1 MIVGALP
8 RIAGIPSKSMYSP
21 DCHGR
26 GVAVQ
31 RRWHHVAMIGWTGGY
46 PWWMPL
52 AEPSG
57 APLNRIDIGRWR
69 IRIDTGGT
77 FTDCLALPPTASAPR
92 RVKVL
97 SSGRVRA
104 RFDGARLQGPGWL
117 SRFEGVPVLRVRDGA
132 TAGTLGSGRMLQME
146 RADACHPGEVVEC
159 VPGLD
164 APLLAMHVITG
175 TRPNDPLPPIDLRI
189 ATTRGTNA
197 LLERR
202 TGRVLL
208 VTTAGFEDLVT
219 IGDQDRPDLFALDV
233 RPARLLP
240 AAVIGIDARMAAD
253 GRVLSPLDV
262 DAAIAEIRRVI
273 DAAAEPFDAVAICLL
288 HAWRDPRHERELEQA
303 ILRFLPDT
311 RISVSHRISPDIRI
325 VPRIR
330 TVVADAALSPAL
342 HAFLEN
348 LGLEDG
354 RDRVLAMSSG
364 GGLIDRSTYRP
375 CESLLS
381 GPAAGMVGA
390 IAAAARAGMDR
401 LVAFDMGGTSTDVG
415 RARGRA
421 DLRDATSVGD
431 ATVRVPSVDLHT
443 IAAGGGSICR
453 VVDGRLEV
461 GPESAGASP
470 GPACYGGGGPLT
482 LTDVNLL
489 LGRADPDRFGV
500 PLHLA
505 AAEAA
510 LEREV
515 VASGRV
521 RTDLLEGFVALA
533 DERMAEAIRIVTTRR
548 GEDPADHVLVAF
560 GGAGGQHACGV
571 AARLGMKRVLIPA
584 DAGLLSAVGLHVA
597 ARERSVE
604 SAVLEPLPAFDLE
617 STLDRLGAE
626 AIESAEAA
634 EVTAPVVRRIQ
645 IRTRLLG
652 QDTTIDLEYE
662 TILEVQSSVVERDF
676 RSSYRRLYGHLPPP
690 RPIEIAGIRMFAGDA
705 AGNPLPDP
713 DGADA
718 RSSDRAKGSLAVDR
732 ASLPVETDLHGP
744 LLVADPTST
753 ILVPEGWSARADEF
767 GGLMLHRRDSG
778 TTGIAGA
785 ASSEIMA
792 CRLESIAREMGET
805 LRRTAL
811 SVNVKERLDYSC
823 GIVDAAGRLV
833 VNAPHMPV
841 HLGAMGDCVRAV
853 VSRIDLGPGDVALVN
868 HPGFG
873 GSHLPDL
880 TVVSPVFG
888 EAEECIGYV
897 VNRAHHAEIGGTRPG
912 SMPPDATCLVEEG
925 VVIPPMK
932 IVIAGVPAFDAF
944 EEMLRRAPHPSRA
957 VADNL
962 ADLAAQL
969 ASNELGVRRLAAL
982 WREVGPADFDRDLEG
997 LRRRCSAAIERLIES
1012 RPGFDRSVEER
1023 LDDGTP
1029 IRLRVA
1035 VEDGRMSIDFTG
1047 SGNVHPRNLNAP
1059 FAVVRAATL
1068 YVLRVV
1074 AAEAIPLNEGA
1085 LERVDLI
1092 CPEGFLA
1099 PPFRGDAESDPAVAI
1114 GNTET
1119 SQRVVDALL
1128 RCFGVVAG
1136 SQGTMNNLLLGNDR
1150 FGYYETICGGT
1161 GAGPDFDG
1169 CDAVHSHMTNT
1180 RLTDPE
1186 VFEHRYPVR
1195 LESFSIR
1202 RGSGGEGRHRGGDG
1216 VVRTI
1221 RAIESL
1227 QGSLLGQHR
1236 VERPYGLQGG
1246 APGTAAIARV
1256 ERADGSVEV
1265 LPGIAAF
1272 DLGPEDR
1279 LRIET
1284 PGGGG
1289 YGLPTDA

>member
-1 MIVGALP
+1 M
-8 RIAGIPSKSMYSP
+8 
-21 DCHGR
+21 H
-26 GVAVQ
+26 
-31 RRWHHVAMIGWTGGY
+31 
-46 PWWMPL
+46 
-52 AEPSG
+52 
-57 APLNRIDIGRWR
+57 
-69 IRIDTGGT
+69 
-77 FTDCLALPPTASAPR
+77 
-92 RVKVL
+92 
-97 SSGRVRA
+97 
-104 RFDGARLQGPGWL
+104 
-117 SRFEGVPVLRVRDGA
+117 RVRDQTKVGVLA
-132 TAGTLGSGRMLQME
+132 
-146 RADACHPGEVVEC
+146 ADGILHETGPGVCGPGEVVEC

-164 APLLAMHVITG
+164 APRLAMHVLTE
-175 TRPNDPLPPIDLRI
+175 TRPDQPLPPVDLRI

-197 LLERR
+197 LLQKR

-208 VTTAGFEDLVT
+208 VTTAGFEDLVI

-233 RPARLLP
+233 RPARLPP
-240 AAVIGIDARMAAD
+240 AAVVGVDARMAAD

-262 DAAIAEIRRVI
+262 DDAIVKIRRAI
-273 DAAAEPFDAVAICLL
+273 DTAAEPFDAVAVCLL
-288 HAWRDPRHERELEQA
+288 HAWRDPRHERELEAA
-303 ILRFLPDT
+303 IRRCLPDI
-311 RISVSHRISPDIRI
+311 RLSVSHRLSPDIRI
-325 VPRIR
+325 VPRLR
-330 TVVADAALSPAL
+330 TVVADAALSPVL
-342 HAFLEN
+342 HAFLED
-348 LGLEDG
+348 LGLEDA

-364 GGLIDRSTYRP
+364 GGLVDRATYRP

-390 IAAAARAGMDR
+390 IAAAARAGADR

-415 RARGRA
+415 RAGGRA
-421 DLRDATSVGD
+421 DLRDVTRVGD

-453 VVDGRLEV
+453 VVEGRLEV

-470 GPACYGGGGPLT
+470 GPACYGGEGPLT

-489 LGRADPDRFGV
+489 LGRADPGRFGV
-500 PLHLA
+500 PLQLE

-510 LEREV
+510 LQREIDS
-515 VASGRV
+515 SGRT
-521 RTDLLEGFVALA
+521 RAELLEGFVALA
-533 DERMAEAIRIVTTRR
+533 DERMAEAIRTVTTRR

-571 AARLGMKRVLIPA
+571 AARLGIERVLIPA

-604 SAVLEPLPAFDLE
+604 AAIVDLLEAVDLE
-617 STLDRLGAE
+617 IALERLAAE
-626 AIESAEAA
+626 AIDAA
-634 EVTAPVVRRIQ
+634 RRAGVSIPVIRRIQ
-645 IRTRLLG
+645 VRVRLLG
-652 QDTTIDLEYE
+652 QDTTIDLDYE
-662 TILEVQSSVVERDF
+662 FLSEVVSAAVERDF
-676 RSSYRRLYGHLPPP
+676 QASYRRLYGHPPPP
-690 RPIEIAGIRMFAGDA
+690 RAIEIAGIRVFAGDA
-705 AGNPLPDP
+705 AGNPLPDSEP
-713 DGADA
+713 SGPRAADETIGPGAIGRGA
-718 RSSDRAKGSLAVDR
+718 LPVDR
-732 ASLPVETDLHGP
+732 SLPGP
-744 LLVADPTST
+744 LLVADATST
-753 ILVPEGWSARADEF
+753 IVVPDGWSARVDES
-767 GGLMLHRRDSG
+767 GAIVLDRRDERP
-778 TTGIAGA
+778 TGIVGA

-853 VSRIDLGPGDVALVN
+853 VAWLDLGPGDVALVN

-880 TVVSPVFG
+880 TVVSPVFAKAG
-888 EAEECIGYV
+888 DCIGYV

-912 SMPPDATCLVEEG
+912 SMPPDATRLVEEG
-925 VVIPPMK
+925 VVLPPMK
-932 IVIAGVPAFDAF
+932 IVDSGVPRFDVF
-944 EEMLRRAPHPSRA
+944 EQMLRTAPHPSRA

-982 WREVGPADFDRDLEG
+982 RAAVGSADFDRDLEG
-997 LRRRCSAAIERLIES
+997 LRRRCASAIARLIES
-1012 RPGFDRSVEER
+1012 RPAFDRSVEER

-1029 IRLRVA
+1029 IRVRVS
-1035 VEDGRMSIDFTG
+1035 VKGDRMSIDFTG
-1047 SGNVHPRNLNAP
+1047 SGAVHPGNLNAP
-1059 FAVVRAATL
+1059 FAVIRAATL

-1074 AAEAIPLNEGA
+1074 AAEPIPLNEGA
-1085 LERVDLI
+1085 LEQVDLI
-1092 CPEGFLA
+1092 CPKGFLD
-1099 PPFRGDAESDPAVAI
+1099 PPFDGEPAVDPAVAI

-1136 SQGTMNNLLLGNDR
+1136 SQGTMNNLLLGNER

-1161 GAGPDFDG
+1161 GAGSGFDG

-1180 RLTDPE
+1180 KLTDPE
-1186 VFEHRYPVR
+1186 VLEQRYPVR

-1202 RGSGGEGRHRGGDG
+1202 RGSGGAGRHRGGDG

-1221 RAIESL
+1221 IATEPLR
-1227 QGSLLGQHR
+1227 GSLLGQHR
-1236 VERPYGLQGG
+1236 VERPYGLEGA
-1246 APGTAAIARV
+1246 APGKPAIASIVRP
-1256 ERADGSVEV
+1256 DGSSEV
-1265 LPGIAAF
+1265 LPGLAAF

-1289 YGLPTDA
+1289 FGPPIEG

>member
-1 MIVGALP
+1 
-8 RIAGIPSKSMYSP
+8 
-21 DCHGR
+21 
-26 GVAVQ
+26 
-31 RRWHHVAMIGWTGGY
+31 
-46 PWWMPL
+46 MPL
-52 AEPSG
+52 AEQPEN
-57 APLNRIDIGRWR
+57 PLKRVDMRRWR

-77 FTDCLALPPTASAPR
+77 FTDCLALPPDASTPR

-104 RFDGARLQGPGWL
+104 RFDGMRLDGPGWL
-117 SRFEGVPVLRVRDGA
+117 SRFEGAPVLRVRDGA
-132 TAGTLGSGRMLQME
+132 IAGTLGSAGLLQIE
-146 RADACHPGEVVEC
+146 GADACRAGEVVEC

-164 APLLAMHVITG
+164 APRLAMHVITG
-175 TRPNDPLPPIDLRI
+175 TRPDRPLPPIDLRI

-208 VTTAGFEDLVT
+208 VTTAGFEDLVI

-240 AAVIGIDARMAAD
+240 AAVVGIDARMAAD
-253 GRVLSPLDV
+253 GRVLHPLDV
-262 DAAIAEIRRVI
+262 DAAIAKIRRVV
-273 DAAAEPFDAVAICLL
+273 DAATEPFDAVAVCLL
-288 HAWRDPRHERELEQA
+288 HAWRDPWHERALEQA
-303 ILRFLPDT
+303 IQGCLPDV

-330 TVVADAALSPAL
+330 TVVADAALSPVL
-342 HAFLEN
+342 HAFLED
-348 LGLEDG
+348 LGLEGG

-364 GGLIDRSTYRP
+364 GGLVDRTTYRP

-390 IAAAARAGMDR
+390 IAAAAGAGADR

-415 RARGRA
+415 RAEGRA
-421 DLRDATSVGD
+421 DLRDGTSVGD

-453 VVDGRLEV
+453 VVEGRLEV

-470 GPACYGGGGPLT
+470 GPACYGGEGPLT

-500 PLHLA
+500 PLHLE

-515 VASGRV
+515 VASGRT
-521 RTDLLEGFVALA
+521 RAELLEGFVALA
-533 DERMAEAIRIVTTRR
+533 DERMAEAIRMVTTRR

-597 ARERSVE
+597 AQERSVE
-604 SAVLEPLPAFDLE
+604 SAILEPLHAVDLK
-617 STLDRLGAE
+617 STVDRLGAD
-626 AIESAEAA
+626 AIESARAA
-634 EVTAPVVRRIQ
+634 GVTAPVVRRIQ
-645 IRTRLLG
+645 IRARLLG
-652 QDTTIDLEYE
+652 QDTTIDLDYE
-662 TILEVQSSVVERDF
+662 TTLEVQSSVVERDF
-676 RSSYRRLYGHLPPP
+676 QSSYRRLYGHPPPP
-690 RPIEIAGIRMFAGDA
+690 RPIEIAGVRMFAGDA
-705 AGNPLPDP
+705 AGNPLPD
-713 DGADA
+713 ADESEA
-718 RSSDRAKGSLAVDR
+718 RRVDRTKGSFAVDR
-732 ASLPVETDLHGP
+732 EALPVETDLHGP
-744 LLVADPTST
+744 LLVADATST
-753 ILVPEGWSARADEF
+753 IVVPEGWSARADEF
-767 GGLMLHRRDSG
+767 GGLMLDRRGSEP
-778 TTGIAGA
+778 TGITGA

-853 VSRIDLGPGDVALVN
+853 TSRLDLGPGDVALVN

-880 TVVSPVFG
+880 TVVSPVFAG
-888 EAEECIGYV
+888 SGDCIGHV

-912 SMPPDATCLVEEG
+912 SMPPDATRLVEEG

-932 IVIAGVPAFDAF
+932 IVTAGVPAFEVF

-969 ASNELGVRRLAAL
+969 ASNELGVRRLATL
-982 WREVGPADFDRDLEG
+982 WREVGPTDFDRDLEG
-997 LRRRCSAAIERLIES
+997 LRRRCGAAIGRLIDA

-1029 IRLRVA
+1029 IRLRVS
-1035 VEDGRMSIDFTG
+1035 VEHGRMSIDFTG
-1047 SGNVHPRNLNAP
+1047 SGDVHPRNLNAP
-1059 FAVVRAATL
+1059 FAVIRAATL

-1092 CPEGFLA
+1092 CPNGFLD
-1099 PPFRGDAESDPAVAI
+1099 PPFEGHAESDPAVAI

-1186 VFEHRYPVR
+1186 VLEHRYPIR

-1202 RGSGGEGRHRGGDG
+1202 RDSGGRGRHRGGDG

-1221 RAIESL
+1221 RATETL
-1227 QGSLLGQHR
+1227 RGSLLGQHR
-1236 VERPYGLQGG
+1236 VERPYGLEGG
-1246 APGTAAIARV
+1246 DPGKAATACI
-1256 ERADGSVEV
+1256 ERADGSIQ
-1265 LPGIAAF
+1265 LMPGIAAF
-1272 DLGPEDR
+1272 DLRPEDR

-1289 YGLPTDA
+1289 FGAPAEA

>member
-1 MIVGALP
+1 
-8 RIAGIPSKSMYSP
+8 
-21 DCHGR
+21 
-26 GVAVQ
+26 
-31 RRWHHVAMIGWTGGY
+31 
-46 PWWMPL
+46 MPL
-52 AEPSG
+52 AEQPEV
-57 APLNRIDIGRWR
+57 PLHRIGIGHWR

-77 FTDCLALPPTASAPR
+77 FTDCLGLPPDASTPR

-104 RFDGARLQGPGWL
+104 RFDGIRLDGPDWL
-117 SRFEGVPVLRVRDGA
+117 SRFEGSSVLRVRDGA
-132 TAGTLGSGRMLQME
+132 TAGILGSAGTLQLKHP
-146 RADACHPGEVVEC
+146 DACRPGELVEC
-159 VPGLD
+159 MPGLD
-164 APLLAMHVITG
+164 APRLAMHVITG
-175 TRPNDPLPPIDLRI
+175 TRPNEPLPPIDLRI

-208 VTTAGFEDLVT
+208 VTTAGFEDLVI

-240 AAVIGIDARMAAD
+240 AAVVGIGARMAAD
-253 GRVLSPLDV
+253 GQVLSPLDL
-262 DAAIAEIRRVI
+262 DAAIAKIRGVV
-273 DAAAEPFDAVAICLL
+273 DAATEPFDAIAICLL

-303 ILRFLPDT
+303 IRRCLPDI

-330 TVVADAALSPAL
+330 TVVADAALSPVL
-342 HAFLEN
+342 HAFLEG

-364 GGLIDRSTYRP
+364 GGLVDRATYRP

-381 GPAAGMVGA
+381 GPAAGLVGA
-390 IAAAARAGMDR
+390 IAAAARAGADR

-415 RARGRA
+415 RAEGRA
-421 DLRDATSVGD
+421 DLRDGTRVGD
-431 ATVRVPSVDLHT
+431 AAVRVPSVDLHT

-470 GPACYGGGGPLT
+470 GPACYGGEGPLT

-500 PLHLA
+500 PLHLQ

-510 LEREV
+510 IEREV
-515 VASGRV
+515 IASGRT
-521 RTDLLEGFVALA
+521 RGDLLEGFVALA
-533 DERMAEAIRIVTTRR
+533 DERMAEAIRMVTTRR

-604 SAVLEPLPAFDLE
+604 SAILEPLHAVDLK
-617 STLDRLGAE
+617 STVDRLGGD
-626 AIESAEAA
+626 AIESARAA
-634 EVTAPVVRRIQ
+634 GVKAPVVRRIQ

-652 QDTTIDLEYE
+652 QDTTIDLDYE
-662 TILEVQSSVVERDF
+662 TTLEVQSSAVARDF
-676 RSSYRRLYGHLPPP
+676 ESSYRRLYGHPPPP
-690 RPIEIAGIRMFAGDA
+690 RPIEIAGVRMFAGDA
-705 AGNPLPDP
+705 DENPLPE
-713 DGADA
+713 ADDSEA
-718 RSSDRAKGSLAVDR
+718 RPADRAKGSLAIDR
-732 ASLPVETDLHGP
+732 EALPRATAIPGP
-744 LLVADPTST
+744 LLVADAMST
-753 ILVPEGWSARADEF
+753 IVVPEGWSARAGEF
-767 GGLMLHRRDSG
+767 GGLMLDRRDSG
-778 TTGIAGA
+778 PTGIAGA
-785 ASSEIMA
+785 AASEIMA

-853 VSRIDLGPGDVALVN
+853 TSRLDLGPGDVALVN

-880 TVVSPVFG
+880 TVVSPVFAG
-888 EAEECIGYV
+888 SEDCIGYV

-912 SMPPDATCLVEEG
+912 SMPPDATRLVEEG
-925 VVIPPMK
+925 VVIPPMR
-932 IVIAGVPAFDAF
+932 IVIAGTPCFDEF
-944 EEMLRRAPHPSRA
+944 ESMLRNAPHPSRA

-982 WREVGPADFDRDLEG
+982 QREVGPVEFDRDLDG
-997 LRRRCSAAIERLIES
+997 LRRRCGAAIGRLIDA

-1035 VEDGRMSIDFTG
+1035 VEHGRMSIDFTG
-1047 SGNVHPRNLNAP
+1047 SGGVHPGNLNAP
-1059 FAVVRAATL
+1059 FAVIRAATL
-1068 YVLRVV
+1068 YVLRVI
-1074 AAEAIPLNEGA
+1074 AAESIPLNEGA

-1092 CPEGFLA
+1092 CPKGFLD
-1099 PPFRGDAESDPAVAI
+1099 PRFGGDAESDPAVAI

-1161 GAGPDFDG
+1161 GAGPGFDG

-1180 RLTDPE
+1180 RITDPE
-1186 VFEHRYPVR
+1186 VLEHRYPVR
-1195 LESFSIR
+1195 LESFAIR
-1202 RGSGGEGRHRGGDG
+1202 RGSGGAGRQRGGDG
-1216 VVRTI
+1216 VIRTI
-1221 RAIESL
+1221 LALESL

-1236 VERPYGLQGG
+1236 AERPYGLEGG
-1246 APGTAAIARV
+1246 ESGVAATADIQ
-1256 ERADGSVEV
+1256 RAGGSVEP

-1272 DLGPEDR
+1272 DLHASDR
-1279 LRIET
+1279 LQIET

-1289 YGLPTDA
+1289 FGTPIEG

>member
-1 MIVGALP
+1 MIIPSVLPATLGRSGELP
-8 RIAGIPSKSMYSP
+8 RYPCLMSRPSQSETCV
-21 DCHGR
+21 D
-26 GVAVQ
+26 A
-31 RRWHHVAMIGWTGGY
+31 T
-46 PWWMPL
+46 
-52 AEPSG
+52 
-57 APLNRIDIGRWR
+57 RWR

-77 FTDCLALPPTASAPR
+77 FTDCVAIPPGATTPR
-92 RVKVL
+92 RIKVL
-97 SSGRVRA
+97 SSGRIRGRRNA
-104 RFDGARLQGPGWL
+104 RRIDGPEWL
-117 SRFEGVPVLRVRDGA
+117 DLFEGTPVHRVRDGVRVGRVGL
-132 TAGTLGSGRMLQME
+132 AGHLHMD
-146 RADACHPGEVVEC
+146 ADLACDPGELVEC

-164 APLLAMHVITG
+164 APLLGMHVITG
-175 TRPNDPLPPIDLRI
+175 TRPDQPLPPIDLRI

-208 VTTAGFEDLVT
+208 LTTTGFEDLVT
-219 IGDQDRPDLFALDV
+219 IGDQERPDLFALDV
-233 RPARLLP
+233 RPPRLLP
-240 AAVIGIDARMAAD
+240 AAVVGIDARLTAD
-253 GRVLSPLDV
+253 GRVLTPLDL
-262 DAAIAEIRRVI
+262 DAAMSKIDGVI
-273 DAAAEPFDAVAICLL
+273 DAATEPFDAIAICLL
-288 HAWRDPRHERELEQA
+288 HAWRNPAHERELEAA
-303 ILRFLPDT
+303 IRRCVPGM

-325 VPRIR
+325 VPRVR
-330 TVVADAALSPAL
+330 TMVADAALAPVL
-342 HAFLEN
+342 HSFLEG
-348 LGLEDG
+348 LGMEDG
-354 RDRVLAMSSG
+354 RDRVLAMSSA
-364 GGLIDRSTYRP
+364 GGLVERTTYRP

-390 IAAAARAGMDR
+390 IAAAARGGTGR

-415 RARGRA
+415 RAEGRA
-421 DLRDATSVGD
+421 DLRDGTSVGD

-489 LGRADPDRFGV
+489 LGRADPARFGV
-500 PLHLA
+500 PLHLD

-510 LEREV
+510 IEREV
-515 VASGRV
+515 VCSE
-521 RTDLLEGFVALA
+521 RTRRDLLEGFVALA
-533 DERMAEAIRIVTTRR
+533 DERMAEAIRVVTTRR

-571 AARLGMKRVLIPA
+571 AARLGMKQVLIPA
-584 DAGLLSAVGLHVA
+584 DGGLLSAVGLHVA
-597 ARERSVE
+597 VRERSVE
-604 SAVLEPLPAFDLE
+604 SVILKPLDAVDLE
-617 STLDRLGAE
+617 SVLDRVGVE
-626 AIESAEAA
+626 AIESAR
-634 EVTAPVVRRIQ
+634 TAGVSDPVVRRIQ
-645 IRTRLLG
+645 VRSRLFG

-662 TILEVQSSVVERDF
+662 TASDVTRFAVARDF
-676 RSSYRRLYGHLPPP
+676 ESRYRRLYGHPPP
-690 RPIEIAGIRMFAGDA
+690 LRPIEIAGIRMFAGDA
-705 AGNPLPDP
+705 TGSPPPD
-713 DGADA
+713 ADP
-718 RSSDRAKGSLAVDR
+718 SVHSVEEVVGSLATDR
-732 ASLPVETDLHGP
+732 ASLPRETDLSGP
-744 LLVADPTST
+744 LLVADATST
-753 ILVPEGWSARADEF
+753 VVVPEGWTARSDAR
-767 GGLMLHRRDSG
+767 GGLTLNRLETG
-778 TTGIAGA
+778 PTGIAGV

-823 GIVDAAGRLV
+823 GIVDARGRLV

-853 VSRIDLGPGDVALVN
+853 VARLELGPGDVALVN

-880 TVVSPVFG
+880 TIVSPVFADAG
-888 EAEECIGYV
+888 DCIGYV

-912 SMPPDATCLVEEG
+912 SMPPDATRLVDEG
-925 VVIPPMK
+925 VVIQPMK
-932 IVIAGVPAFDAF
+932 IVTEGVPAFDVF
-944 EEMLRRAPHPSRA
+944 ESMLRDAPHPSRA
-957 VADNL
+957 VTDNL

-969 ASNELGVRRLAAL
+969 ASNELGARRLAAL
-982 WREVGPADFDRDLEG
+982 QREVGPVEFDRDLDG
-997 LRRRCSAAIERLIES
+997 LRRRCSAAIGRLIEA
-1012 RPGFDRSVEER
+1012 RQGFDRSVEER

-1029 IRLRVA
+1029 IRVRIRV
-1035 VEDGRMSIDFTG
+1035 EGDRLSIDFTG
-1047 SGNVHPRNLNAP
+1047 SGDVHPRNLNAP

-1085 LERVDLI
+1085 LERVDLR
-1092 CPEGFLA
+1092 CPTGFLD
-1099 PPFRGDAESDPAVAI
+1099 PPFPGDPESDPAVAI

-1128 RCFGVVAG
+1128 HCFGVAAG

-1161 GAGPDFDG
+1161 GAGPGFDG

-1186 VFEHRYPVR
+1186 VLEHRYPVR

-1202 RGSGGEGRHRGGDG
+1202 RGSGGQGLHRGGDG

-1221 RAIESL
+1221 QAAESL

-1236 VERPYGLQGG
+1236 VERPYGLAGG
-1246 APGTAAIARV
+1246 DPGAVAKAIIERV
-1256 ERADGSVEV
+1256 NGSIEV

-1272 DLGPEDR
+1272 DLQPWDR

-1289 YGLPTDA
+1289 FGSPGNA

>member
-1 MIVGALP
+1 MP
-8 RIAGIPSKSMYSP
+8 FTEQ
-21 DCHGR
+21 R
-26 GVAVQ
+26 GD
-31 RRWHHVAMIGWTGGY
+31 
-46 PWWMPL
+46 
-52 AEPSG
+52 S
-57 APLNRIDIGRWR
+57 LNRDDAGRWR

-77 FTDCLALPPTASAPR
+77 FTDCLALPPNASTPR

-104 RFDGARLQGPGWL
+104 RFDGIRLDGPDWL
-117 SRFEGVPVLRVRDGA
+117 SRFEGAPVLRVRDGA
-132 TAGTLGSGRMLQME
+132 IAGTLGSAGVLRME
-146 RADACHPGEVVEC
+146 RPDACRPGEVVEC

-164 APLLAMHVITG
+164 APRLAMHVVTG
-175 TRPNDPLPPIDLRI
+175 TPPDRPLPPVDLRI

-208 VTTAGFEDLVT
+208 VTTAGFEDLVV

-240 AAVIGIDARMAAD
+240 AAVVGIDARMAAD

-262 DAAIAEIRRVI
+262 DASIAAIRDVVRSAN
-273 DAAAEPFDAVAICLL
+273 EPFDAVAICLL

-303 ILRFLPDT
+303 IRRDLPGT

-325 VPRIR
+325 VPRLR
-330 TVVADAALSPAL
+330 TVVADAALSPVL
-342 HAFLEN
+342 NAFLED
-348 LGLEDG
+348 LGLENG

-364 GGLIDRSTYRP
+364 GGLVDRMTYRP

-390 IAAAARAGMDR
+390 IAGAARTGADR
-401 LVAFDMGGTSTDVG
+401 MVAFDMGGTSTDVG
-415 RARGRA
+415 RAEGRA
-421 DLRDATSVGD
+421 DLRDGTSVGD

-500 PLHLA
+500 PLHLEA
-505 AAEAA
+505 AAAA
-510 LEREV
+510 LAREV
-515 VASGRV
+515 EASGRT
-521 RTDLLEGFVALA
+521 REDLLAGFVALA
-533 DERMAEAIRIVTTRR
+533 DERMAEAIRTVTTRR

-584 DAGLLSAVGLHVA
+584 DGGLLSAVGLHVA

-604 SAVLEPLPAFDLE
+604 SAILEPLHAVDLE
-617 STLDRLGAE
+617 SMLDRLGVE
-626 AIESAEAA
+626 AVESARAA
-634 EVTAPVVRRIQ
+634 GVTAPVVRRIQ
-645 IRTRLLG
+645 IRARLFG
-652 QDTTIDLEYE
+652 QDTTIDLDYE
-662 TILEVQSSVVERDF
+662 TMPEVRSSTVERDF
-676 RSSYRRLYGHLPPP
+676 HSSYRRLYGHSPPQ
-690 RPIEIAGIRMFAGDA
+690 RPIELAGVRMFAGDA
-705 AGNPLPDP
+705 AGNPLPE
-713 DGADA
+713 ADESEA
-718 RSSDRAKGSLAVDR
+718 RFVGRAEGSLAVDR
-732 ASLPVETDLHGP
+732 DALPVDTDLHGP
-744 LLVADPTST
+744 LLVADATST
-753 ILVPEGWSARADEF
+753 IVVPEGWSARADGS
-767 GGLMLHRRDSG
+767 GGLTLDRRETG
-778 TTGIAGA
+778 PTGITGA

-823 GIVDAAGRLV
+823 GIVDADGRLV

-853 VSRIDLGPGDVALVN
+853 AARIDLGPGDVALVN

-880 TVVSPVFG
+880 TLVSPVFVDAG
-888 EAEECIGYV
+888 ECVGYV

-912 SMPPDATCLVEEG
+912 SMPPDATRLVEEG
-925 VVIPPMK
+925 VVIAPMK
-932 IVIAGVPAFDAF
+932 IVIAGEPAFGAF
-944 EEMLRRAPHPSRA
+944 EELLRRAPHPSRA
-957 VADNL
+957 VEDNL
-962 ADLAAQL
+962 ADLSAQL

-982 WREVGPADFDRDLEG
+982 RREVGKVDFARDLEG
-997 LRRRCSAAIERLIES
+997 MRRRSTAAVARLIAA
-1012 RPGFDRSVEER
+1012 RPGFDRTVEER

-1029 IRLRVA
+1029 IRLRMK
-1035 VEDGRMSIDFTG
+1035 VEDDRMSIDFTG
-1047 SGNVHPRNLNAP
+1047 SGGIHPGNLNAP
-1059 FAVVRAATL
+1059 FAVIRAATL

-1074 AAEAIPLNEGA
+1074 AAESIPLNEGA
-1085 LERVDLI
+1085 LERVDLH
-1092 CPEGFLA
+1092 CPPGFLN
-1099 PPFRGDAESDPAVAI
+1099 PPFTGDPGVDPAVAI

-1136 SQGTMNNLLLGNDR
+1136 SQGTMNNLLLGNHR

-1161 GAGPDFDG
+1161 GAGPGFHG

-1186 VFEHRYPVR
+1186 VLEHRYPVR
-1195 LESFSIR
+1195 LECFSIR
-1202 RGSGGEGRHRGGDG
+1202 RGSGGVGRYSGGDG
-1216 VVRTI
+1216 VVRTM
-1221 RAIESL
+1221 RAIEAL
-1227 QGSLLGQHR
+1227 EGSLLGQHR
-1236 VERPYGLQGG
+1236 VERPYGLEGG
-1246 APGTAAIARV
+1246 DPGAIAAACIQRV
-1256 ERADGSVEV
+1256 DGSVEV
-1265 LPGIAAF
+1265 LAGIAAF
-1272 DLGPEDR
+1272 DLEPSDL

-1289 YGLPTDA
+1289 FGSSGEETSAGE